1 MDISQNLADLRQ
13 QVARVNAAIL
23 ALEDIMGLGGSR
35 PRKSNRGRKSMGH
48 DERVA
53 VSERMKRY
61 WDARRFGTLQATAA
75 EATGCQST
83 TA

>member
-1 MDISQNLADLRQ
+1 MDIDQSLAELRQ
-13 QVARVNAAIL
+13 QVALVDAAIL
-23 ALEDIMGLGGSR
+23 ALESMIDAGASG

-61 WDARRFGTLQATAA
+61 WGSRRFGALHANT